1 VAFYPG
7 VAETSIEVDGHRIR
21 IYDSVADHGGRRIVL
36 AHGTGGSAEDNYWAL
51 FPMLAM
57 RHRVIAFDFA
67 DPPEPD
73 VDQYVAQAAGVI
85 GAVSPDEPADV
96 LGYSFGAVVTAIL
109 AARQPELI
117 RSLTLVAGWLR
128 TDAQQRLRNDVWRAL
143 YEEGHSALPA
153 FTVFTSYSQRFL
165 NAQLPG
171 GIDKLVE
178 RVRTGPD
185 RGPKMVI
192 NRSIDIEG
200 EAAEIVAP
208 TLIVGC
214 AEDQTAPLRHS
225 HLLFGAISNARLATI
240 DSGHGVMTERPAEVF
255 TLVDS
260 FIREPAATDPGTVL
274 ESTRA

>member
-1 VAFYPG
+1 MAFYPG
-7 VAETSIEVDGHRIR
+7 VAETSIDVAGRKIR
-21 IYDSVADHGGRRIVL
+21 IYDSVADHGGRVIVL

-57 RHRVIAFDFA
+57 RHRVVAFDFV

-73 VDQYVAQAAGVI
+73 TDQYVTQAAAVI

-96 LGYSFGAVVTAIL
+96 LGYSFGAVVATIL
-109 AARQPELI
+109 AARHPELI

-128 TDAQQRLRNDVWRAL
+128 TDAHQLLRNDVWRAL
-143 YEEGHSALPA
+143 HEDDHPALPV

-165 NAQLPG
+165 NAQRPG
-171 GIDKLVE
+171 GIDTLID
-178 RVRTGPD
+178 RVRIGPD
-185 RGPKMVI
+185 RGPKMTI
-192 NRSIDIEG
+192 NRSIDIEA
-200 EAAEIVAP
+200 EAAEIAAP

-214 AEDQTAPLRHS
+214 TEDQTAPLRHS
-225 HLLFGAISNARLATI
+225 HLLFGAIPDARLATI

-260 FIREPAATDPGTVL
+260 FIREPTATNPGTVL
-274 ESTRA
+274 ESIRA